1 MSNSRRRERGLM
13 LAACAVAFATAVGA
27 PGSTPAAEVNAIHKI
42 ERYCTTSWR
51 NAGIRPQ
58 EWEDC
63 TQQALVELLSAMS
76 SADLQV
82 AIEQPE
88 SEPRRELNRAVWRL
102 VQRCRRQVREVSLLD
117 VFPEPRATTDH
128 QDDWRA
134 IELAADELLSP
145 RQQQILE
152 WTRDGWRVADIASKL
167 EASSERISDEKY
179 KAISKLR
186 ARLGPPSQA

>member
-1 MSNSRRRERGLM
+1 MF
-13 LAACAVAFATAVGA
+13 AACAVAFATAVSA
-27 PGSTPAAEVNAIHKI
+27 PGATPAGETRAIQKI

-63 TQQALVELLSAMS
+63 TQQALVELLSSMPS
-76 SADLQV
+76 SELLV

-88 SEPRRELNRAVWRL
+88 SEARRELNRAVWRL
-102 VQRCRRQVREVSLLD
+102 VQRSRRQVKD
-117 VFPEPRATTDH
+117 VALVESSAESRVEADY

-145 RQQQILE
+145 RQQRILE
-152 WTRDGWRVADIASKL
+152 WSRSGWRVSDIASEL
-167 EASSERISDEKY
+167 NVSSERISDEKY
-179 KAISKLR
+179 KAITKLR
-186 ARLGPPSQA
+186 ERLSQA